1 MSASKDS
8 KGMYGFDASGLERAA
23 KAAKI
28 LDESPNAK
36 QAFDLAS
43 KREEALLMEH
53 KAKLR

>member
-8 KGMYGFDASGLERAA
+8 KGMYGFDPQGLERAA

-36 QAFDLAS
+36 QAFELAT
-43 KREEALLMEH
+43 KREETLKLEH
-53 KAKLR
+53 RAKIK

>member
-23 KAAKI
+23 RAAKF

-36 QAFDLAS
+36 EAFDLAT
-43 KREEALLMEH
+43 KREENIKLEH
-53 KAKLR
+53 RAKIK